1 MARPGGVWR
10 VFRGIGAAIKAR
22 PLVFAAVAVAVL
34 LLDVFLPLLVLSVAR
49 KPVDYFT
56 FNPWLRRLPEFLASP
71 SVPLARKL
79 EFVPNLA
86 LFWFSADSPYGEP
99 EWGFAVDVTDLA
111 RFLLMAALIAA
122 YFALWLY
129 RRDQVAG
136 AGWGTRL
143 RQGGVAG
150 ALTGVLG
157 LSTGPCSVMGCGA
170 PVIPVVGLAFVG
182 LSSGTLKLLAGLATV
197 ATTVVLGAM
206 TLGVAYLG
214 WLVGAGDP
222 PRPEANRDRRRPP

>member
-10 VFRGIGAAIKAR
+10 VFRGVGAAIRAR

-56 FNPWLRRLPEFLASP
+56 FNPWLRRLPEFLTSP
-71 SVPLARKL
+71 SVPLTRKL
-79 EFVPNLA
+79 EFVPKLA

-136 AGWGTRL
+136 AGWGTRF

-197 ATTVVLGAM
+197 ATTVVLAAM